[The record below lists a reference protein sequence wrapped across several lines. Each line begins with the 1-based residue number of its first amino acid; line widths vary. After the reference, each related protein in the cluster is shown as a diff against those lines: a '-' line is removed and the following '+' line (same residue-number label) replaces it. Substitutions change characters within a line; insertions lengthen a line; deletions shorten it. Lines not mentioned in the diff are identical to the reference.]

1 MTQKGRT
8 IQLQK
13 STVTDL
19 MSHLSGLPER
29 EKGPDDPVSLPEIFR
44 TKEYMSKIRGAL
56 KKGYT
61 FEDLARLFSERCG
74 IDISARQLKYHFTR
88 GTKRGLKKRL
98 DKGGDIIPAYPDSNG
113 TLDSATPSTHS
124 PAEKNHKVTEQR
136 PDKGTA
142 ANAKKAGAFAIEM
155 NPDEI

>member
-1 MTQKGRT
+1 MIQKGRT

-29 EKGPDDPVSLPEIFR
+29 EKGPDDPISLPEIFR
-44 TKEYMSKIRGAL
+44 TKEYMAEIRGAL

-98 DKGGDIIPAYPDSNG
+98 DKGVDIIPAYPDSNG
-113 TLDSATPSTHS
+113 IPDRGASSTHS
-124 PAEKNHKVTEQR
+124 SAETSRKATEQR

-142 ANAKKAGAFAIEM
+142 ANAKKDRDLRHR
-155 NPDEI
+155 DEPG